1 MTGGSLRRNLAASH
15 TLIYRGALSAGF
27 ARGMAQ
33 MNTMFFRTRFVA
45 AALATS
51 MVIPSFAWATPE
63 RAAEYYQQASAAY
76 QRGDL
81 QEAADLL
88 ERAYAEDPDLVYQ
101 YNRVLALEGLKKF
114 DESLRVLNIYADPMR
129 QDSRQRF
136 TDVDVIKTR
145 LQENV
150 ALKKKADEEAELQR
164 QKDEQNKV
172 KEPKKI
178 EDPVVVAPAS
188 STPWLA
194 IGLIAGGGVALGAG
208 ALFGSGLL
216 VGNELDDT
224 QCVKDNLDLG
234 LLGDDVFQNC
244 PYEDQ
249 STFLAKKNSYDD
261 DVAAIETQQTLA
273 IVFLSAGAVMA
284 VGGIV
289 VWALDDG
296 GSESTP
302 PLSAQIT
309 PWIGGGGA
317 GATLDVSF

>member
-1 MTGGSLRRNLAASH
+1 
-15 TLIYRGALSAGF
+15 
-27 ARGMAQ
+27 
-33 MNTMFFRTRFVA
+33 MNTMFLRNRLVA
-45 AALATS
+45 AVLATS
-51 MVIPSFAWATPE
+51 MVVPSLAWAAPE
-63 RAAEYYQQASAAY
+63 KAAEYYQQASAAY

-81 QEAADLL
+81 REAADLL

-101 YNRVLALEGLKKF
+101 YNRVLALEGLKDF

-136 TDVDVIKTR
+136 TDVDAIKTR
-145 LQENV
+145 LQESV
-150 ALKKKADEEAELQR
+150 ALKKKADEEELQR
-164 QKDEQNKV
+164 QKDTKGDPDPKPIE
-172 KEPKKI
+172 EP
-178 EDPVVVAPAS
+178 VAVAPAS

-216 VGNELDDT
+216 VSNELDDT

-234 LLGDDVFQNC
+234 FSGDAVFADC
-244 PYEDQ
+244 PYEDEV
-249 STFLAKKNSYDD
+249 STFSARKTSYDN

-273 IVFLSAGAVMA
+273 IVFLSAGAVLA
-284 VGGIV
+284 VSGIV

-296 GSESTP
+296 GAESNP
-302 PLSAQIT
+302 PMTAQIT

-317 GATLDVSF
+317 GATFDVSF